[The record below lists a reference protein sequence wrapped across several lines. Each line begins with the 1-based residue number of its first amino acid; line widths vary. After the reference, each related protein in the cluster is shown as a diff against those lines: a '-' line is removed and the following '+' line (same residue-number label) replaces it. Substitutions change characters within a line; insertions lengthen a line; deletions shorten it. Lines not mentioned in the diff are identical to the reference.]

1 LRATPAHW
9 IRAQHWDAHEGVLC
23 SCSPGSC
30 VPGQTP
36 GGQTP
41 GGQTPGGQTKRHVA
55 QLAHPTAARSPR
67 AEAGGSPASMLRCCA
82 RSTMGVQ
89 FLDGLEE
96 AYAR

>member
-30 VPGQTP
+30 VP
-36 GGQTP
+36 
-41 GGQTPGGQTKRHVA
+41 GQTPGGQTKRHVA